1 MGVALATH
9 WKTVVVS
16 ADSRQFYKEMCIGTA
31 KPLEEEQKGIPHYF
45 IDSHSIKNPLTAA
58 DYEKEASALL
68 NRLFEEHDIV
78 ILVGGSG
85 LFIDAL
91 CYGLDDVPMNEE
103 IKQQLINEF
112 QEKGL
117 VPLCE
122 ELQEKDPEYYKI
134 ADVKNPVRVIRALE
148 VIRTSG
154 RAFSSFQQSER
165 KNRNYSLYRFVID
178 LPRELLYERI
188 NKRVDSMMQNGLL
201 QEASSLYEFKDLQ
214 VLNTVGYT
222 ELFDY
227 VAGET
232 GLEVATELI
241 KRNTRRY
248 AKRQLTWFRRDPD
261 NVWISTVQTE
271 EQLNQIINTVN

>member
-1 MGVALATH
+1 MGVALAAH

-68 NRLFEEHDIV
+68 NRLFNEQDIV

-122 ELQEKDPEYYKI
+122 ELQEKDLEYYKI

-154 RAFSSFQQSER
+154 RTFSSFQQSER

-214 VLNTVGYT
+214 VLNTVGYA

>member
-1 MGVALATH
+1 M
-9 WKTVVVS
+9 
-16 ADSRQFYKEMCIGTA
+16 
-31 KPLEEEQKGIPHYF
+31 EEEQKGIPHYF